1 MTNAVRPVVHVVL
14 LYEKMS
20 GLPVSKTLHRLIRF
34 TVLESKNGPSFL
46 IRKFSSDRP
55 LACND
60 NNNFQQG
67 NKKNVT
73 PRRIFSGIQPTGVL
87 HLGNYFGAVR
97 QWVLSQDENSLFSIV
112 DLHSITLPQ
121 DPKAL
126 KENILK
132 MSASLLACGID
143 HEKCILFQQSK
154 VPQHAELSWVLS
166 CLTTLPRLGHL
177 PQFKEKSS
185 KMTDIPLGLYIY
197 PVLQSADILLYKST
211 HVPVGE
217 DQLQHIQLAQH
228 LARVFNNKYGPI
240 FPRPSAVVYDE
251 SASRLKSLRNPDK
264 KMSKSDPDAKSRIE
278 ITDDPDV
285 VVEKCKKAMTDF
297 TSAVTYDLVTRP
309 AVSNL
314 IILHSLCTGL
324 DAKRICHENQHIDT
338 AQYKLV
344 VAEAV
349 NEFLQPIRRRYMELL
364 KDPGYLISILDKGGE
379 RATDIAQE
387 TWREVK
393 NAVGLTV
400 SS

>member
-1 MTNAVRPVVHVVL
+1 
-14 LYEKMS
+14 MS
-20 GLPVSKTLHRLIRF
+20 AGLPRLCVSRTLHRLVRP
-34 TVLESKNGPSFL
+34 TVLESKSGSSFL
-46 IRKFSSDRP
+46 DRKFLSDSP
-55 LACND
+55 LACSH
-60 NNNFQQG
+60 NNNSEEG
-67 NKKNVT
+67 TKSNKAS
-73 PRRIFSGIQPTGVL
+73 RRIFSGIQPTGVL

-97 QWVLSQDENSLFSIV
+97 QWVQTQSENSLFSIV

-132 MSASLLACGID
+132 MAASLLACGID

-177 PQFKEKSS
+177 PQFKEKSAR
-185 KMTDIPLGLYIY
+185 MTDIPLGLYIY
-197 PVLQSADILLYKST
+197 PVLQSADILLYKAT

-228 LARVFNNKYGPI
+228 LARVFNNKFGPV

-278 ITDDPDV
+278 ITDDPDA

-297 TSAVTYDLVTRP
+297 TSAVTYEPTVRP

-324 DAKRICHENQHIDT
+324 DANRICHENQHIDT

-349 NEFLQPIRRRYMELL
+349 NEFLRPIRHRYMELL
-364 KDPGYLISILDKGGE
+364 KDPNYLISILDQGGA
-379 RATDIAQE
+379 RAADIAQD